1 MEKGKR
7 DNEGK
12 RRNKEKKKKARMGG
26 EERKVGRERDR
37 QDYISLQGT
46 SEKIGFN
53 RTKMKPAVFNF
64 LGSLDS
70 SGIPVEESFKTP
82 QKHRCYLP
90 PSTYCVKNLL
100 FRTENEKAEWQ

>member
-12 RRNKEKKKKARMGG
+12 RRKKEKKKKARMGG
-26 EERKVGRERDR
+26 EERRVGRERDR

-46 SEKIGFN
+46 SEKRGFK

-70 SGIPVEESFKTP
+70 SSIPVEESFQNTTEAP
-82 QKHRCYLP
+82 MLP
-90 PSTYCVKNLL
+90 A
-100 FRTENEKAEWQ
+100 TEHILCEKSPLPH